1 LRSDITGAHGA
12 IIVCREAVMELTLT
26 CEENELLLE
35 ILQER
40 YRDLQKEIRRT
51 DHHEF
56 KLVLKN
62 KEILLESVLNKLK
75 VTQLVNA

>member
-1 LRSDITGAHGA
+1 
-12 IIVCREAVMELTLT
+12 MELTLT

-35 ILQER
+35 LLQER
-40 YRDLQKEIRRT
+40 YRDLQKEICRT

-56 KLVLKN
+56 RLVLKK
-62 KEILLESVLNKLK
+62 KEQLLESVLNKLK